1 MKKYGLLGK
10 SLQHSFS
17 PAFFKDYF
25 QSNRIEAVY
34 QLIELA
40 TIEDALPLLDGS
52 FHGLNVTVPYK
63 ESILPFL
70 DELTPEAQAIGAVNT
85 LAFRE
90 GKTLGHNTDA
100 YGFHQSI
107 KPFLTFEHERALI
120 LGTGGS
126 SKAVAHVLTTLGI
139 QVNYVS
145 RNGAGTNVFPNEA
158 VNEAMLSACKLIV
171 NCTPV
176 GMYPLSNACPL
187 NDLKG
192 VGERHLVVDL
202 IYNPEETL
210 LLKEA
215 KSCGA
220 AILNGLPMLRAQAL
234 KSWEF
239 WNQLD

>member
-25 QSNRIEAVY
+25 QSNCIEAAY

-40 TIEDALPLLDGS
+40 SIEDALPLLDGS
-52 FHGLNVTVPYK
+52 FQGLNVTVPYK

-100 YGFHQSI
+100 YGFQQSI

-126 SKAVAHVLTTLGI
+126 SKAVAHVLKTLGI
-139 QVNYVS
+139 EVNYVS
-145 RNGAGTNVFPNEA
+145 RNGVGTNVFSYEA
-158 VNEAMLSACKLIV
+158 VNESMLSACKLIV

-176 GMYPLSNACPL
+176 GMYPLSDACPL

-202 IYNPEETL
+202 IYNPEETSL
-210 LLKEA
+210 LQQA
-215 KSCGA
+215 RSQGA
-220 AILNGLPMLRAQAL
+220 AVLNGLPMLHAQAL

>member
-25 QSNRIEAVY
+25 QSNAIDAEY
-34 QLIELA
+34 QLLELA
-40 TIEDALPLLDGS
+40 SIEEVRPFLEGS
-52 FHGLNVTVPYK
+52 FQGLNVTVPYK
-63 ESILPFL
+63 ESILAYL
-70 DELTPEAQAIGAVNT
+70 EDLTPEARAIGAVNT
-85 LAFRE
+85 IAFRN

-100 YGFHQSI
+100 HGFQQSI
-107 KPFLTFEHERALI
+107 KPFLTFEHERALL

-126 SKAVAHVLTTLGI
+126 SKAVAHVLKTLGI

-145 RNGAGTNVFPNEA
+145 RNGAGPNLFSYES

-176 GMYPLSNACPL
+176 GMYPLSEACPL
-187 NDLKG
+187 KDLKG
-192 VGERHLVVDL
+192 VSERHLVVDL
-202 IYNPEETL
+202 IYNPEETNL
-210 LLKEA
+210 LHKARLQ
-215 KSCGA
+215 GA
-220 AILNGLPMLRAQAL
+220 AVLNGLPMLHAQAL

>member
-25 QSNRIEAVY
+25 QSNSIDAEY
-34 QLIELA
+34 QLLELA
-40 TIEDALPLLDGS
+40 SIEEARPFLDGS
-52 FHGLNVTVPYK
+52 FQGLNVTVPYK
-63 ESILPFL
+63 ESILAYL
-70 DELTPEAQAIGAVNT
+70 EELTHEAQAIGAVNT
-85 LAFRE
+85 IAFRG

-100 YGFHQSI
+100 YGFQRSI
-107 KPFLTFEHERALI
+107 KPFLTFEHERALL

-126 SKAVAHVLTTLGI
+126 SKAVAHVLKTLGI

-145 RNGAGTNVFPNEA
+145 RETKGPNIFSYDA

-176 GMYPLSNACPL
+176 GMYPLSAACPL
-187 NDLKG
+187 KDLKG

-202 IYNPEETL
+202 IYHPEETCL
-210 LLKEA
+210 LHHAREQ
-215 KSCGA
+215 GA
-220 AILNGLPMLRAQAL
+220 AVLNGLPMLHAQAL

-239 WNQLD
+239 WNQFD

>member
-25 QSNRIEAVY
+25 QSNCIEAAY

-40 TIEDALPLLDGS
+40 SIEDALPFLDGS
-52 FHGLNVTVPYK
+52 FQGLNVTVPYK

-100 YGFHQSI
+100 YGFQQSI

-126 SKAVAHVLTTLGI
+126 SKAVAHVLKTLGI
-139 QVNYVS
+139 EVNYVS
-145 RNGAGTNVFPNEA
+145 RNGVGTNVFSYEA
-158 VNEAMLSACKLIV
+158 VNESMLSACKLIV

-176 GMYPLSNACPL
+176 GMYPLSDACPL

-202 IYNPEETL
+202 IYNPEETSL
-210 LLKEA
+210 LQQA
-215 KSCGA
+215 RSQGA
-220 AILNGLPMLRAQAL
+220 AVLNGLPMLHAQAL